1 MNIED
6 YVGVCQ
12 KERQGKSFAFLAERC
27 ATSAEAPYRIKPAGT
42 VLPEETCVL
51 VLAGACGEGVYLRG
65 YNSML
70 KKTDNFVKS
79 IPELADEN
87 VRVCGS
93 V

>member
-51 VLAGACGEGVYLRG
+51 VLAGAGGFLRG
-65 YNSML
+65 YNGVL
-70 KKTDNFVKS
+70 KKRIILLKVFRN
-79 IPELADEN
+79 
-87 VRVCGS
+87 
-93 V
+93 